1 MFNHYLTT
9 ALRHFRR
16 HKLTTSINVVC
27 LTIGILCFLVSYAM
41 VTFLSSGDSHYPNA
55 DRTYMIRWAANDSL
69 SASSGPWMTGKY
81 LRTDMPE
88 LETVAR
94 ASIDVGIRNE
104 APISSGDKK
113 SFAQIAYADAEFL
126 DVFALP
132 FLSGDSRNA
141 LRSPRSAVLS
151 NQTAVKFF
159 GNATDAV
166 GGRLRLQD
174 GSELTVR
181 GVVGELKQPSHL
193 STGGGASIGQMRFD
207 VLVSM
212 DVFEAVAENREL
224 LTSWNSPLFLTYA
237 VLPKDGSFT
246 ADDLRQRLSTFAQRH
261 ADSGTA
267 KYRFD
272 AISLSDYWI
281 SNIGVF
287 SGGSNTSTAG
297 AAMFYFMGLVVLLI
311 SCVNYANLA
320 TAQGASRAK
329 EIGMRRV
336 VGAKRWQVATQFLSE
351 AAVMSC
357 VALLCSVLLAGLI
370 LLAIGSSAIAAVVLA
385 TLATAQF
392 WLTLVGILA
401 IVTVIAGFYPAFV
414 VSNVKPIQAI
424 RTGKLRTGGRFM
436 SRLLVGSQFAGASFL
451 MIAMIVTIAQN
462 NELKRSSSNQ
472 SASTLVSIA
481 NDVRAAGVDFDVL
494 KAELLRQ
501 SHVKSVTGSIL
512 SPWVL
517 IGGQGV
523 FASAADSTSV
533 RKYVMQNRVHHDY
546 FSTMQ
551 IEVLAGRVFDREHAN
566 DNSNVRPT
574 AAESIPAS
582 VVVDRAFAE
591 QQGWQPLSSGIG
603 KTIYEVDLNRSSAA
617 AVPRTVVGIVESQ
630 TSSIVSPMGA
640 KSSVYRLV
648 PAYATL
654 PIIRIE
660 ATDMALAIK
669 QIETVWERLAPSVAL
684 KIEFADEVL
693 ARNYKAFE
701 IVSMVFGAIAG
712 LALLISL
719 LGLIGMSIDVIARRR
734 HEIGVRKTLGAS
746 VQSIV
751 TLLLTDFSK
760 PVVIAN
766 VLAWPLAFVVMNFY
780 LGIFTQRIELSVLPF
795 MGSLLMTVAIAW
807 AAVGL
812 QATRAARLNPAT
824 VLRYE

>member
-126 DVFALP
+126 DVFTLP
-132 FLSGDSRNA
+132 FLSGDSRDA
-141 LRSPRSAVLS
+141 LRSPRSAVIS

-159 GNATDAV
+159 GTATEAV

-237 VLPKDGSFT
+237 VLPKDASFT
-246 ADDLRQRLSTFAQRH
+246 ADDLRQRLATFGQRH

-287 SGGSNTSTAG
+287 SGGSSTSTAG
-297 AAMFYFMGLVVLLI
+297 AAMFYFLGVVVLLI

-357 VALLCSVLLAGLI
+357 VALLCSVLLAGVI
-370 LLAIGSSAIAAVVLA
+370 LLAIGSNAIAAVVLA

-392 WLTLVGILA
+392 WLTLIGILA

-414 VSNVKPIQAI
+414 LSNVKPVQAI

-462 NELKRSSSNQ
+462 NELKRSSSDQ
-472 SASTLVSIA
+472 AASTLVSIA

-501 SHVKSVTGSIL
+501 SHVKSVTGSML

-523 FASAADSTSV
+523 FSTAADSTSA
-533 RKYVMQNRVHHDY
+533 RKYVMQSRVHHDY

-551 IEVLAGRVFDREHAN
+551 IDVLAGRVFDREHAN

-574 AAESIPAS
+574 SADSIPAS

-591 QQGWQPLSSGIG
+591 QQAWQPLSSGIG
-603 KTIYEVDLNRSSAA
+603 KIIYEVDINRSSAA
-617 AVPRTVVGIVESQ
+617 AVPRTVIGIVETQ
-630 TSSIVSPMGA
+630 TSSIVSPTGA

-660 ATDMALAIK
+660 ATDVALAIK

-693 ARNYKAFE
+693 ARNYQVFE

-766 VLAWPLAFVVMNFY
+766 VLAWPLAFIVMNFY
-780 LGIFTQRIELSVLPF
+780 LGIFTQRIALSAWPF
-795 MGSLLMTVAIAW
+795 MSSLLMTVAIAW
-807 AAVGL
+807 LAVGM
-812 QATRAARLNPAT
+812 QAIRAARLNPAT